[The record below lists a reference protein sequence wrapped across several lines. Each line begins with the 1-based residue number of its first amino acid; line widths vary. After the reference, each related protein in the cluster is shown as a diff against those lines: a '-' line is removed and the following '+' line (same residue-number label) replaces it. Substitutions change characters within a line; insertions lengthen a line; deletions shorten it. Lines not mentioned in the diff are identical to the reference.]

1 MSLDGRAGGYG
12 GGEDE
17 LIGGVNITP
26 IVDVCLTLLIVFIVT
41 ASSMVNRSMPVELPR
56 AASAEASPP
65 SILNVAIARDGQV
78 FINGAPGRLEDL
90 AAAVEAA
97 RARAA
102 AQGGETRLA
111 GFVSADV
118 AAPYGRFAE
127 AVDRLRLAGVAEIA
141 LDTQPAPVP
150 GAP

>member
-1 MSLDGRAGGYG
+1 MAGGYG
-12 GGEDE
+12 AEGEDE

-41 ASSMVNRSMPVELPR
+41 ASSMVNRSMPVQLPK
-56 AASAEASPP
+56 AATAEASPP
-65 SILNVAIARDGQV
+65 SVLNLAIDRDGAL
-78 FINGAPGRLEDL
+78 FINGAPGRLEDIQG
-90 AAAVEAA
+90 AVEAA

-102 AQGGETRLA
+102 AAGGEARLA

-141 LDTQPAPVP
+141 LDSQPAPTQ
-150 GAP
+150 AP